1 MKDGSFSI
9 EHGVP
14 GDQQESMFM
23 NSTLSTHG
31 DALTI
36 SIAVHPNFPPDLDTR
51 NEAAVEEFLR
61 QAFEPLQAQGFDI
74 RSEEHTSELQSLM
87 RISYAVFCLQKH
99 NKPKANQQNL
109 ADTQKK

>member
-9 EHGVP
+9 EHGVL

-23 NSTLSTHG
+23 NYTLSTHG

-61 QAFEPLQAQGFDI
+61 QEFEPLPAQGFDI
-74 RSEEHTSELQSLM
+74 EL
-87 RISYAVFCLQKH
+87 
-99 NKPKANQQNL
+99 KAGVESDEDKIGKGAWRARGCQEGEN
-109 ADTQKK
+109 A